1 MRTLKTEVGKGS
13 TGSVFHCGLVGRKVQ
28 PSSVKGDLSSST
40 ETESG

>member
-13 TGSVFHCGLVGRKVQ
+13 TRSVFRCGLVGRKVQ
-28 PSSVKGDLSSST
+28 PNSVKGDLSPCA